1 MPNQRWR
8 ADETVV
14 LQEVWR
20 GKLWAAR
27 PLIVVDDSDDRMALW
42 CPLGTV
48 RKVPA
53 PPPSRQRP
61 ATRTEHLVAAL
72 TLGDWG
78 YEDHTW
84 DVSTLWLIEPNS
96 WHAVWVSYLPDGRHI
111 GWYINFQEPYRRTNN
126 GLQAMDLM
134 LDILVSPDR
143 AWRWKDQDEFDAVVA
158 AGLYSGATVRAV
170 REDAEAVIRG
180 IEERSAPFDEPW
192 PEWWPSTRWA
202 IPVLPA
208 GWEQI

>member
-8 ADETVV
+8 AGETVV

-27 PLIVVDDSDDRMALW
+27 PLIVVDDSDERIVLW

-61 ATRTEHLVAAL
+61 STRTDHVVTAL
-72 TLGDWG
+72 TLGDWV

-84 DVSTLWLIEPNS
+84 DVSTLWLLEPDC
-96 WHAVWVSYLPDGRHI
+96 WHATWVSFLPDGGHL
-111 GWYINFQEPYRRTNN
+111 GWYVNFQEPFQRTAKAI
-126 GLQAMDLM
+126 QAMDLM

-143 AWRWKDQDEFDAVVA
+143 TWRWKDQDEFDAVVA
-158 AGLYSGATVRAV
+158 AGLYSVATVVAV
-170 REDAEAVIRG
+170 RKEAESVIHR
-180 IEERSAPFDEPW
+180 IEEKSTPFNE
-192 PEWWPSTRWA
+192 EWLEWRPPAEWTIPS
-202 IPVLPA
+202 LPP
-208 GWEQI
+208 GWEQV